1 MTRVLVAFGAALTIA
16 AAPGPLHAQSAEPLP
31 PQTRARV
38 DRLLQEATRQRSR
51 GDYAGA
57 RANLE
62 EALAA
67 DPASIGGVLLLEA
80 VLTAQGEIEALL
92 PHARSLLDT
101 GEHVQLGYQVVMRSL
116 SALERPDEMAPE
128 AERWIAAA
136 PDDAATYREIAR
148 IWEQRGDYPR
158 ALRVLELGR
167 ERMGRTDA
175 LALELG
181 IAYAHAGDVERAV
194 DELDRSLGESAGT
207 LLVVRRWLGQVSEP
221 KPVVDALAGRLLG
234 EPTTRDRRNAA
245 FELAV
250 DAGLEERART
260 AALQAIE
267 GAPASERARF
277 LGEAA
282 RRAGASG
289 LPELEYWAY
298 RRLLDDRPTA
308 GRALAIRNRLA
319 ELALAMGDTARARED
334 YLAIEREA
342 SEGSPQRR
350 RAAAFAIEL
359 AAASG
364 DVAAA
369 RASLEDFRAAYADAP
384 ELDRLAGV
392 VASAVLAR
400 GDPAGALAETERAGG
415 PLASM
420 VRGRALLALGRAA
433 DAREALMAA
442 VADLSGIEATRA
454 IALLSL
460 LDRVGPEATA
470 LLADAIQALDGGRE
484 GAAADLLLRSAEGL
498 PEPDGAALLD
508 FAASISDR
516 ASLPA
521 RAETAR
527 RALIERYP
535 AAPES
540 AAALLALAEAL
551 AERPEG
557 RIEAR
562 VLLERLILEH
572 PRSALLPRARRLL
585 GRLSEDA
592 ANT

>member
-1 MTRVLVAFGAALTIA
+1 MSRALFALGAALAIA
-16 AAPGPLHAQSAEPLP
+16 TAPGPVHAQGAEPLP

-57 RANLE
+57 RASLE

-80 VLTAQGEIEALL
+80 VLTAQGGIEALL
-92 PHARSLLDT
+92 PHARALLDT
-101 GEHVQLGYQVVMRSL
+101 GEHLQLGYQVVLRTL
-116 SALERPDEMAPE
+116 SALERAEEMAPE
-128 AERWIAAA
+128 AERWMAAA

-148 IWEQRGDYPR
+148 IWEQRGDLPR
-158 ALRVLELGR
+158 ALRVLERGR
-167 ERMGRTDA
+167 ERLGRTDA
-175 LALELG
+175 LSLELG

-194 DELDRSLGESAGT
+194 EELDGALGESAGA
-207 LLVVRRWLGQVSEP
+207 LLVVRRWLGQVPEP
-221 KPVVDALAGRLLG
+221 PAVVDALAERLLRK
-234 EPTTRDRRNAA
+234 PTTRDRSNAA

-260 AALQAIE
+260 AALSAIE

-282 RRAGASG
+282 RRAGAAD

-298 RRLLDDRPTA
+298 RRLLDDRQTA

-350 RAAAFAIEL
+350 RAASFAIEL
-359 AAASG
+359 AATSG
-364 DVAAA
+364 DVAGA
-369 RASLEDFRAAYADAP
+369 RAGLEDFRTAHPDAP

-392 VASAVLAR
+392 VANAVLAG
-400 GDPAGALAETERAGG
+400 GDPEGALAETEGAGG
-415 PLASM
+415 PLANM

-433 DAREALMAA
+433 DAREALMGA
-442 VADLSGIEATRA
+442 VADLTGIEATRA

-470 LLADAIQALDGGRE
+470 MLAEAIQALDGGRA
-484 GAAADLLLRSAEGL
+484 GVAADLLLRTAGDL
-498 PEPDGAALLD
+498 PRGDAAALLD
-508 FAASISDR
+508 FAASIADR

-521 RAETAR
+521 PAEGAR
-527 RALIERYP
+527 RLLIERYP
-535 AAPES
+535 DAPES
-540 AAALLALAEAL
+540 AAALLALAESL
-551 AERPEG
+551 ADRPEG

-585 GRLSEDA
+585 GRLSEA
-592 ANT
+592 TANT